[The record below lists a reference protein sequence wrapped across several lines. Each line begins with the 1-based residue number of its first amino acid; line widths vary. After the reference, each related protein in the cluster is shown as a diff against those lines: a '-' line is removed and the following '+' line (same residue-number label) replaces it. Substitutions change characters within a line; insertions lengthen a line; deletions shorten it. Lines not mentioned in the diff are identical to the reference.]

1 MIAPVST
8 AAVPVAV
15 YVLGGKQPVYRILE
29 VGLGSAASLDQRD
42 ASGSVRNEDVA
53 QAIAAAATEL
63 MKFVGDLG
71 DEPGSGS
78 HVHDVGMHTAIM
90 AAAVVTS
97 VGPLVAIG
105 CLRWLSAR
113 FRAVA
118 QLGSALDWGSRGRGF
133 KSRQPDGVIS
143 QDICEGR
150 THGCGFG

>member
-8 AAVPVAV
+8 AAVPVTV
-15 YVLGGKQPVYRILE
+15 YVLGGKQAVYRILE

-42 ASGSVRNEDVA
+42 ASGGVRNEDLA
-53 QAIAAAATEL
+53 QAIAAVATEL

-97 VGPLVAIG
+97 VGPHL
-105 CLRWLSAR
+105 LR
-113 FRAVA
+113 
-118 QLGSALDWGSRGRGF
+118 
-133 KSRQPDGVIS
+133 
-143 QDICEGR
+143 
-150 THGCGFG
+150 

>member
-15 YVLGGKQPVYRILE
+15 YVLGGKQPVDRILE
-29 VGLGSAASLDQRD
+29 VGLGSAARLDQPD
-42 ASGSVRNEDVA
+42 ASGGVRNEDVA
-53 QAIAAAATEL
+53 QAIAAAATEP

-97 VGPLVAIG
+97 VGPHV
-105 CLRWLSAR
+105 LR
-113 FRAVA
+113 
-118 QLGSALDWGSRGRGF
+118 
-133 KSRQPDGVIS
+133 
-143 QDICEGR
+143 
-150 THGCGFG
+150 